1 MGSQWASEPS
11 AAAWQL
17 GEGARGAM
25 LMSLEQQMQLSRQ
38 SSESTHTHTRHRRGK
53 KKEKKS
59 FRETNERGGCPAL
72 APNAGTCACSMWRD
86 VF

>member
-17 GEGARGAM
+17 GEGASGAM

-38 SSESTHTHTRHRRGK
+38 SSESTHTHTPQKGK
-53 KKEKKS
+53 EEGK
-59 FRETNERGGCPAL
+59 RII
-72 APNAGTCACSMWRD
+72 
-86 VF
+86 